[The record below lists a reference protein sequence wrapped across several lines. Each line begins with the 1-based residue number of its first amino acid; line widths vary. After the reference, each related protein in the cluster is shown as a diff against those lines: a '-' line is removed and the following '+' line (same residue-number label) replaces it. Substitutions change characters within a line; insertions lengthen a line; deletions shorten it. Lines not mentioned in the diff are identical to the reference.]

1 MSRRRILVAARLAAG
16 TVATLTGSERHYL
29 ATVLRLKPGTELILA
44 DGAGRE
50 YLGSIDRV
58 DSDGVEIAIGDEL
71 PAHRLDGPVI
81 TIYQGMPKGEKL
93 ELILQK
99 GTELGVGAIVP
110 FYAARS
116 VPRLRDERIEG
127 RLARWER
134 IAREAARQC
143 GRPDTPQLKLSANL
157 ADVLLTGEHSVKLLL
172 WEGEK
177 AVGLR
182 QLLADT
188 PRPDSVAVI
197 IGPEGG
203 LTGEE
208 VAAARQAGYCSVTM
222 GQRILR
228 TETAGLAILAILQH
242 VWGDLG

>member
-1 MSRRRILVAARLAAG
+1 MSRRRLILATALAPG
-16 TVATLTGSERHYL
+16 ISLTLTGREHHYL
-29 ATVLRLKPGTELILA
+29 ATVLRLKSGTELVVA
-44 DGAGRE
+44 DAGGRE
-50 YLGSIDRV
+50 FSAAIVRV
-58 DSDGVEIAIGDEL
+58 DDAEL
-71 PAHRLDGPVI
+71 ELTVGEELAANRPAGPAI

-99 GTELGVGAIVP
+99 GTELGAGAIVP

-116 VPRLRDERIEG
+116 VPRLRDERVEG

-134 IAREAARQC
+134 IVREAARQC
-143 GRPDTPQLKLSANL
+143 NRADVPRLGLARNL
-157 ADVLLTGEHSVKLLL
+157 ADVLRMEEHSVKLLL
-172 WEGEK
+172 WEEEE

-182 QLLADT
+182 RLLAGT

-208 VAAARQAGYCSVTM
+208 VAAAREAGYSTVTL
-222 GQRILR
+222 GTRILR
-228 TETAGLAILAILQH
+228 TETAGLAILAVLQH

>member
-1 MSRRRILVAARLAAG
+1 MSRRRILLASHLTPG
-16 TVATLTGSERHYL
+16 TAVTLTGREHHYL
-29 ATVLRLKPGTELILA
+29 ATVLRLGPGTELVLA
-44 DGAGRE
+44 DVAGRE
-50 YLGSIDRV
+50 FTGSIDSV
-58 DSDGVEIAIGDEL
+58 DSDGVAIVIGEEL
-71 PAHRLDGPVI
+71 PARRPEGPFI

-99 GTELGVGAIVP
+99 GTELGVGSIVP
-110 FYAARS
+110 FYATRS

-134 IAREAARQC
+134 IVREAARQC
-143 GRPDTPQLKLSANL
+143 GRPDTPQLGLARNL
-157 ADVLLTGEHSVKLLL
+157 ADLLRMGEHSAKLLL

-188 PRPDSVAVI
+188 PRPDSAAVI

-203 LTGEE
+203 LTGDE
-208 VAAARQAGYCSVTM
+208 VAAAREAGYCSVTM
-222 GQRILR
+222 GKRILR
-228 TETAGLAILAILQH
+228 TETASLEILAILQH

>member
-1 MSRRRILVAARLAAG
+1 MSSRRIILASTIAPETTL
-16 TVATLTGSERHYL
+16 TLTGREHHYL
-29 ATVLRLKPGTELILA
+29 ATVLRLKSGTELILA
-44 DGAGRE
+44 DAGGRE
-50 YLGSIDRV
+50 FPGVIVRV
-58 DSDGVEIAIGDEL
+58 DDTELELSVGGEL
-71 PAHRLDGPVI
+71 PAHRPDGPVI

-116 VPRLRDERIEG
+116 VPRLRDERVEG

-143 GRPDTPQLKLSANL
+143 NRPDVPTVGLARNL
-157 ADVLLTGEHSVKLLL
+157 ADVLRMGEHSVKLLL
-172 WEGEK
+172 WEEEA

-182 QLLADT
+182 RRLADT

-203 LTGEE
+203 FTGEE
-208 VAAARQAGYCSVTM
+208 VAAAREAGYTPVTM
-222 GQRILR
+222 GKRILR
-228 TETAGLAILAILQH
+228 TETASLAILAVLQH
-242 VWGDLG
+242 IWGDLG

>member
-1 MSRRRILVAARLAAG
+1 MSRRRILVAARLAPG
-16 TVATLTGSERHYL
+16 TVATLTGNERHYL

-50 YLGSIDRV
+50 FIGSIDRV

-71 PAHRLDGPVI
+71 PALQPEGPVI

-99 GTELGVGAIVP
+99 GTELGVGSIVP

-143 GRPDTPQLKLSANL
+143 GRPDTPQLGLAGNL
-157 ADVLLTGEHSVKLLL
+157 ADVLRMGEHSVKLLL

-188 PRPDSVAVI
+188 PRPDNVAVI

-208 VAAARQAGYCSVTM
+208 VAAAREAGYRSVTM
-222 GQRILR
+222 GTRILR

>member
-1 MSRRRILVAARLAAG
+1 MSRRRIILALSLAPG
-16 TVATLTGSERHYL
+16 TPLTLTGREHHYL
-29 ATVLRLKPGTELILA
+29 ATVLRLKSGTELVLA
-44 DGAGRE
+44 DAGGRE
-50 YLGSIDRV
+50 FAAAIVHV
-58 DSDGVEIAIGDEL
+58 DDTALELNVGEEL
-71 PAHRLDGPVI
+71 PVHRHDGPAI

-99 GTELGVGAIVP
+99 GTELGVGSIVP

-116 VPRLRDERIEG
+116 VPRLRDERVEG
-127 RLARWER
+127 RVARWER
-134 IAREAARQC
+134 ITREAARQC
-143 GRPDTPQLKLSANL
+143 NRPDVPHLGLARNL
-157 ADVLLTGEHSVKLLL
+157 ADVLRMGEHSVKLLL
-172 WEGEK
+172 WEEEE

-182 QLLADT
+182 RLLADT

-208 VAAARQAGYCSVTM
+208 VAAAREAGYCAVTL
-222 GQRILR
+222 GRRILR
-228 TETAGLAILAILQH
+228 TETASLAILSILQH

>member
-1 MSRRRILVAARLAAG
+1 MSRRRILLASQLTPG
-16 TVATLTGSERHYL
+16 TTVTLTGREHHYL

-44 DGAGRE
+44 DVAGRE
-50 YLGSIDRV
+50 FTGSINGV
-58 DSDGVEIAIGDEL
+58 DSDGVAIVIGDEL
-71 PAHRLDGPVI
+71 PARRPDGPFI

-99 GTELGVGAIVP
+99 GTELGVGSIVP
-110 FYAARS
+110 FYATRS

-143 GRPDTPQLKLSANL
+143 GRPDTPQLGLARDL
-157 ADVLLTGEHSVKLLL
+157 ADVLRMGEHSVRLLL

-188 PRPDSVAVI
+188 PRPDSAAVI

-203 LTGEE
+203 FTGDE
-208 VAAARQAGYCSVTM
+208 VAAAREAGYCSITM
-222 GQRILR
+222 GKRILR
-228 TETAGLAILAILQH
+228 TETASLAILAILQH